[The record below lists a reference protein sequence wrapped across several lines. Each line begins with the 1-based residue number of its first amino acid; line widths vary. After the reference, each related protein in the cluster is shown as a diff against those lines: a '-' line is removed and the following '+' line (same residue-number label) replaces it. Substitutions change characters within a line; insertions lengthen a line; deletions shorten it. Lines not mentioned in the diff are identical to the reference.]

1 MLQECATFGT
11 SGCIA
16 SALWTASRN
25 RDRLRTNINRN
36 PVRQTRERNRRHNGI
51 LCSRTLRG
59 RFLATTHAGWA
70 LPLLSFLVA
79 AVPIAV
85 ALVMLGVLRRPAWQA
100 SLAGLIAGLAIATA
114 VWGMPIGIA
123 LNSVAA
129 GMSLAL
135 VPVMWIVVN

>member
-1 MLQECATFGT
+1 MASSAVVP
-11 SGCIA
+11 SGVVF
-16 SALWTASRN
+16 SQPLT
-25 RDRLRTNINRN
+25 
-36 PVRQTRERNRRHNGI
+36 PVGHS
-51 LCSRTLRG
+51 L
-59 RFLATTHAGWA
+59 
-70 LPLLSFLVA
+70 LLSFLVA

-135 VPVMWIVVN
+135 VPVMWIVVNALLLYNIAVKSG